1 MRDIERVI
9 FCADI
14 LEIPDI
20 LDFSAS
26 MVFLDNLDK
35 TLRYL
40 VFSLTANRTHEPC
53 VPTMREK
60 GDEG

>member
-1 MRDIERVI
+1 MP
-9 FCADI
+9 DI
-14 LEIPDI
+14 LAIPDI
-20 LDFSAS
+20 LDFLVS

-40 VFSLTANRTHEPC
+40 VFSLTDNRTYEPC